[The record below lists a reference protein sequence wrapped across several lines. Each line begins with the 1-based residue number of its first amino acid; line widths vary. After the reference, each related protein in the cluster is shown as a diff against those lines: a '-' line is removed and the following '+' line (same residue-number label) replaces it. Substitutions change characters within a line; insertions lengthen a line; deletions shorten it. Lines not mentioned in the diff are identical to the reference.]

1 MTVRRY
7 DINSLNLIL
16 GIRSTLIAAAIIFG
30 TPGLM
35 TEAQA
40 LGVHQVRAV
49 EQRVKRFLATA
60 RIAQNKPALSLALA
74 VGADGQLVLSRGF
87 GEAHPGAPATAGT
100 VYQIG
105 SITKQFT
112 AALVLRAIRQGAVC
126 ARTGRPLKLTTPVHE
141 LFEGVGHWTRDD
153 GTAVTLQHLLT
164 MTSNLP
170 NFTRR
175 LPAGTDP
182 WGSVAADQLLA
193 RFKEYRPSGWPN
205 SFEYNNTGYFLLS
218 ELLEE
223 LRWPASETTKSY
235 VGQMRGMLAELEIT
249 HSGFAHDEFESA
261 VWARPNYDRRPVFT
275 KPDWLKGSGDMVA
288 SAADLFAWDKALI
301 EGRVLPPADRD
312 KMFNPAAR
320 VDPHTWYAMGWF
332 VTEKEGWQILH
343 HSGSVP
349 GFTAMN
355 WIARPVRGN
364 WSKWISVSILLNG
377 QEIEDLELLA
387 EDVARCVSGKA
398 C

>member
-1 MTVRRY
+1 M
-7 DINSLNLIL
+7 
-16 GIRSTLIAAAIIFG
+16 
-30 TPGLM
+30 
-35 TEAQA
+35 
-40 LGVHQVRAV
+40 RAV
-49 EQRVKRFLATA
+49 ETRVAHFLDIA
-60 RIAQNKPALSLALA
+60 RAAKSLPGMSLALA
-74 VGADGQLVLSRGF
+74 VGADGRLVLAKGF
-87 GEAHPGAPATAGT
+87 GEARAHTPASPQT

-112 AALVLRAIRQGAVC
+112 AALVLRAIRSGAVSV
-126 ARTGRPLKLTTPVHE
+126 RTGRPLSLATPVHE

-153 GTAVTLQHLLT
+153 RTAITLHDLLT

-175 LPAGTDP
+175 LPAGADP

-193 RFKEYRPSGWPN
+193 RFKQYRPSGWPN
-205 SFEYNNTGYFLLS
+205 TFEYNNTGYFLLS

-223 LRWPASETTKSY
+223 LRWPAADSARSY
-235 VGQMRGMLAELEIT
+235 VRQMRDMLGELGMKD
-249 HSGFAHDEFESA
+249 SGFAHDASDGLERA
-261 VWARPNYDRRPVFT
+261 APNYDGPPVFT
-275 KPDWLKGSGDMVA
+275 KPDWLKGSGDMAA

-301 EGRVLPPADRD
+301 EGRVLAPADRE
-312 KMFNPAAR
+312 KMLEPAAR

-332 VTEKEGWQILH
+332 VTEKDGWQILR

-355 WIARPVRGN
+355 LIARPAGRGD
-364 WSKWISVSILLNG
+364 WSRWVSVSILLNG
-377 QEIEDLELLA
+377 EEIEDLELLA
-387 EDVARCVSGKA
+387 EDVARCIAGEA